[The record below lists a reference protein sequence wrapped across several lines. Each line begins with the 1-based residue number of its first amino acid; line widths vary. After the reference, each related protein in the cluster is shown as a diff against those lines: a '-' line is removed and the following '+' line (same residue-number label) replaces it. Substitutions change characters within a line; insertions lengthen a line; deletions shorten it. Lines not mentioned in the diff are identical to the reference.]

1 MEKNCS
7 NTTNMTTSSILAL
20 EAQIP
25 IVVYFTI
32 LDFFVIAGNIVLW
45 MYIRKRRSESIIF
58 IRMVIIGTVPAA
70 TVGKLYDPKIKKLK
84 KQQIPLYFL
93 FCIVSICIH
102 DDYSWWLFMKSFL
115 SLPKNN
121 IK

>member
-7 NTTNMTTSSILAL
+7 NTTNITTRSILAL

-32 LDFFVIAGNIVLW
+32 LDILVVAGNVVLW

-58 IRMVIIGTVPAA
+58 IRMVIIGTIPAA
-70 TVGKLYDPKIKKLK
+70 TIGKLFIE
-84 KQQIPLYFL
+84 
-93 FCIVSICIH
+93 
-102 DDYSWWLFMKSFL
+102 
-115 SLPKNN
+115 
-121 IK
+121 